1 MPNLEEIADEIK
13 LELHDKHMMH
23 IDGEDSVTHRWC
35 KQIIWRVLNKYF
47 SKMPKCVITIQELEH
62 FLWKLD
68 HASAELNSFVDSNHS
83 VSELDRVDECNEFL
97 NDALYENCNDSEM
110 TFPEKLKEV
119 LQYLAY
125 QNQNKDA

>member
-1 MPNLEEIADEIK
+1 
-13 LELHDKHMMH
+13 
-23 IDGEDSVTHRWC
+23 
-35 KQIIWRVLNKYF
+35 
-47 SKMPKCVITIQELEH
+47 MPKCVITIQELEH

-68 HASAELNSFVDSNHS
+68 HASAELNSFIDSNHS

-125 QNQNKDA
+125 QNQNKNA